1 MENLVRCCI
10 IENPTCPHCT
20 KQAEDVL
27 HVLWKCPSL
36 SSIWDDDPQW
46 NFRHTMIFSDFPQML
61 SFVLESDCNAEF
73 FAMLTWTI
81 WFGRNK
87 IRCAPLGF
95 PLDQVSQRAF
105 TSLMEFRAV
114 QPKKQSPIARLR
126 TKWKAPPGE
135 MYKINFDGAT
145 FSDEGRAGIGL
156 VIRNNQDMV
165 MASMSHNLPLDFR
178 RRLGGSDKCFEG
190 WFGLTGLFWPFNPG
204 FQNLCGTTPMY

>member
-1 MENLVRCCI
+1 
-10 IENPTCPHCT
+10 
-20 KQAEDVL
+20 
-27 HVLWKCPSL
+27 
-36 SSIWDDDPQW
+36 
-46 NFRHTMIFSDFPQML
+46 ML

-81 WFGRNK
+81 WFRRNK

-114 QPKKQSPIARLR
+114 QPKKQSLIARPR

-145 FSDEGRAGIGL
+145 FSDEGRAGIGV

-165 MASMSHNLPLDFR
+165 MASMSHNVPLPISVVELETLAATKALEVSLD
-178 RRLGGSDKCFEG
+178 LGFCFDDLEG
-190 WFGLTGLFWPFNPG
+190 DLEIVMYALKDDSASLASFGLLIQEVKTYAEQ
-204 FQNLCGTTPMY
+204 FQCIRFSHVGREGNSIADNLARHAGHVTDFFSCG